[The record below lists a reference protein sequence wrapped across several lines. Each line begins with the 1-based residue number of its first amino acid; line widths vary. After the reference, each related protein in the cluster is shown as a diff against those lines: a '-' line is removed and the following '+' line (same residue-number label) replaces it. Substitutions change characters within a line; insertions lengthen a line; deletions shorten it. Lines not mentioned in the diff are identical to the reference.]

1 MNALVEIATTVPEI
15 RGLALLGGVFIAFGI
30 VLRWF
35 AGAIGRHLSE
45 TPTPQAPRVED
56 AVSK

>member
-1 MNALVEIATTVPEI
+1 MNALLEIATTVPEI
-15 RGLALLGGVFIAFGI
+15 RGLALLGGAFIAFGI

-35 AGAIGRHLSE
+35 AGAVGRQFPE
-45 TPTPQAPRVED
+45 TPASQAPRVED